1 MSAYT
6 APATCYRSYT
16 AVVVCCFHRKAH
28 ALPLS
33 ISSIPIFFKPS
44 PKFIFSLYFSGFE
57 PYIVPVGNMCFFSS
71 HLSILFSFSPNMP
84 GSMAIIVSGRWRL
97 TFSLQT
103 LNAFQSILQSSL
115 LFFKYIPGSFYRC
128 RWRLMFSLSSDV
140 LVGNPKCISKHLLQS
155 SLLFFKYIPGS
166 FYRCRW
172 RLTFSLSSDV
182 LVGNPKCISK
192 HLLQSSLLFFKYI
205 PGSFYRCRWRLTFSL
220 SSDVLVGNPK
230 CISKHLAIFFT
241 FL

>member
-1 MSAYT
+1 MTNWKDEKVGDDSWYTNCVYIMSNISNFVLVPCFPATVFGILDHFQVLDHRGAPSLLSFHAAVSAYT

-44 PKFIFSLYFSGFE
+44 PKIIFSLYFFRVWTIYRSRWKH
-57 PYIVPVGNMCFFSS
+57 VFFSS

-128 RWRLMFSLSSDV
+128 RWRL
-140 LVGNPKCISKHLLQS
+140 
-155 SLLFFKYIPGS
+155 
-166 FYRCRW
+166 
-172 RLTFSLSSDV
+172 
-182 LVGNPKCISK
+182 
-192 HLLQSSLLFFKYI
+192 
-205 PGSFYRCRWRLTFSL
+205 TFSL